1 MFTVYVWALLLAF
14 SVYCLWI
21 QIIYW
26 RAKVL
31 RLGWPFPQGLCDPL
45 SESSSQ
51 RSFNTKGHSE
61 TPPELSPESS
71 FDPTVLPESPSF
83 LCSATR
89 RPCHSETAAEKSPVR
104 SPRSANGRPY
114 APHSSS
120 VRLRNPCSVTERPS
134 DRLLTPCVLFHI
146 RGGSG
151 PPCVAPEGL
160 CELHFDSPLEKD
172 SATTESCQCC
182 PTTEGSSDTS
192 PEIPIES
199 RLEKT
204 RGNYYNQ
211 GETRKEEL
219 VHSCGVLG
227 IPPSRVKVVEHRDLP
242 DSPDAQWDP
251 HLLSSFILQHVE
263 ANHINMLLTFDEGG
277 VSGHKNHVSLFSAV
291 RYLLSEGKLNEGCC
305 VVILE
310 SVSLF
315 RKYLSILD
323 LPISWLQTDDIIFM
337 LTAEEYKQAKRAMMC
352 HQSQLLWFRHVYLL
366 FSRYMWINSLNFLSS
381 KEESWDRG
389 ESLKAEKKTR

>member
-1 MFTVYVWALLLAF
+1 M
-14 SVYCLWI
+14 SN
-21 QIIYW
+21 
-26 RAKVL
+26 RH
-31 RLGWPFPQGLCDPL
+31 RGLI
-45 SESSSQ
+45 
-51 RSFNTKGHSE
+51 
-61 TPPELSPESS
+61 
-71 FDPTVLPESPSF
+71 
-83 LCSATR
+83 
-89 RPCHSETAAEKSPVR
+89 RP
-104 SPRSANGRPY
+104 
-114 APHSSS
+114 
-120 VRLRNPCSVTERPS
+120 
-134 DRLLTPCVLFHI
+134 
-146 RGGSG
+146 GSG
-151 PPCVAPEGL
+151 SREWGLFSLGQRWRWAKRPE
-160 CELHFDSPLEKD
+160 
-172 SATTESCQCC
+172 
-182 PTTEGSSDTS
+182 
-192 PEIPIES
+192 
-199 RLEKT
+199 
-204 RGNYYNQ
+204 RG
-211 GETRKEEL
+211 
-219 VHSCGVLG
+219 
-227 IPPSRVKVVEHRDLP
+227 RDLP